1 VLASKVRNRMN
12 DDNNDRVG
20 DQLAIRQ
27 LLATYT
33 WALTDRDW
41 SAWRAVFSDDAQV
54 DYSTAG
60 GPVGPIDDAVGWI
73 EASVGGLDKA
83 VSHGGNEVIAFDG
96 DDSANVRSIYK
107 MIMQIGA
114 DEPTFLEA
122 CGWYLD
128 AVVKTA
134 DGWRISQRVEHLAYV
149 RSA

>member
-1 VLASKVRNRMN
+1 MN
-12 DDNNDRVG
+12 DVDTERVA

-41 SAWRAVFSDDAQV
+41 TAWRATFSESAQV

-60 GPVGPIDDAVGWI
+60 GPVGSIDEAVGWI

-83 VSHGGNEVIAFDG
+83 VSHGGNEVITFTG

-107 MIMQIGA
+107 MVMQIGT
-114 DEPTFLEA
+114 DQPTFLEA
-122 CGWYLD
+122 CGWYHD
-128 AVVKTA
+128 TVVKTA
-134 DGWRISQRVEHLAYV
+134 DGWRISSRAEHMAYV

>member
-1 VLASKVRNRMN
+1 MN
-12 DDNNDRVG
+12 DHDDDRVA

-41 SAWRAVFSDDAQV
+41 SAWRAVFADDAQV

-60 GPVGPIDDAVGWI
+60 GPVGAIDEAAGWI

-83 VSHGGNEVIAFDG
+83 VSHGGNEVITFTG
-96 DDSANVRSIYK
+96 DDTADVRSIYK
-107 MIMQIGA
+107 MVMQIGT

-128 AVVKTA
+128 TVARTA
-134 DGWRISQRVEHLAYV
+134 AGWRIASRVEHMAYV